1 MRFLRQSLVGMFLL
15 AVTIGLLVYAGQM
28 VWGAVSE
35 RMARE
40 NRPPQARERLFA
52 VNVVEARADRIA
64 PELVAFGEIE
74 SRRSLELRAK
84 ASGTIVRLDDAVIE
98 GGQVAQGQLLLQIDP
113 TVAQFALD
121 RVNSDLLD
129 AEAEG
134 REAARALELAQAE
147 LLAAQEQ
154 ARLRT
159 QALGR
164 QQDLQAR
171 DVGTAAAVE
180 AAELSLASANQ
191 AVVARRQAVAQAEA
205 RIDQAATRLERTR
218 IAQAEAK
225 RVLAETSLF
234 AEFSGTLSDVSVVK
248 GGLVTPNERLA
259 TLIDATAL
267 EVSFRVSTP
276 QYVRLLDERGALH
289 PAEVRVM
296 LDVMGEDLT
305 ATGVISREGAI
316 VGDGQTGRQIFARL
330 DAPRGLKPGD
340 FVTVRV
346 REAEI
351 DGIIEL
357 PASALDARGRVMVVG
372 DQDRLEA
379 VEVDLLRRQA
389 DIILVRN
396 SGLEGKMVVA
406 RLTPLLGPGIRVKPL
421 VDGLP
426 VAEAKPD
433 VVSLSDARRAELI
446 AFVEG
451 NKRIPAEMK
460 ERLLGALAQPQVPA
474 QVIERLESRMGG

>member
-218 IAQAEAK
+218 IAQAEAQ

-451 NKRIPAEMK
+451 NKRMPAEMK

>member
-134 REAARALELAQAE
+134 REAARSLELAQAE

-346 REAEI
+346 REPEL

-357 PASALDARGRVMVVG
+357 PASALDARGRVMVLG
-372 DQDRLEA
+372 EQDRLEA

-389 DIILVRN
+389 DIILVRDN
-396 SGLEGKMVVA
+396 GLSGQMVVT

-426 VAEAKPD
+426 IGQAKPD
-433 VVSLSDARRAELI
+433 AVSLSDARRAKLI

-451 NKRIPAEMK
+451 NTRMPAEMK
-460 ERLLGALAQPQVPA
+460 EKLLGALAQPQVPT
-474 QVIERLESRMGG
+474 QVVERLESRMGG